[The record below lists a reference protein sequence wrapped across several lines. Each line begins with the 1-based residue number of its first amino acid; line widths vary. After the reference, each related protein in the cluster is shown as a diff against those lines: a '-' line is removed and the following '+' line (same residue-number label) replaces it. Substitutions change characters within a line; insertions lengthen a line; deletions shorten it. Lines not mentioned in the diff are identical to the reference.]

1 MHVII
6 MAIMLPFTVATASA
20 QGLSAVDALRGA
32 FADQTPEQRRAF
44 CGRVAQAAASC
55 GTIEMPALSACLIRT
70 LPAQDSARVARLANA
85 TRGNIG
91 GLMQECGIMFSR

>member
-1 MHVII
+1 MHILV
-6 MAIMLPFTVATASA
+6 MSALLAIAVGTANA
-20 QGLSAVDALRGA
+20 QGLSALDAVRGA

-70 LPAQDSARVARLANA
+70 LPAQDSARVARVANA
-85 TRGNIG
+85 TRGNLG
-91 GLMQECGIMFSR
+91 SVMQECGITLGR